1 MKKHLFLLSILLIQL
16 AAVSV
21 FAQDRLQSGD
31 TITGVV
37 RDFNDGSSLFA
48 VYVTEI
54 DSSSAVKS
62 WASTDVDGRF
72 SFVLVNPGDSIKF
85 SFYRKE
91 KLVLPIDRKNFE
103 IRLEDDKDLPPT
115 SWEDYETLDSREFR
129 DIAERSKNKGLLDIS
144 VNTTDPGFYKNI
156 RISDNTIDTTFLNI
170 RMEDAGDLPPVEIIS
185 DRVQETG
192 PMPLPIPLRK

>member
-1 MKKHLFLLSILLIQL
+1 MELRPLMKGSNGKKKERIMKKLLLILSAMLLMQA

-21 FAQDRLQSGD
+21 SAQDRLQSGD

-37 RDFNDGSSLFA
+37 RVFNDGSSLFA

-91 KLVLPIDRKNFE
+91 KSVLPIDRKNFE

-129 DIAERSKNKGLLDIS
+129 DGKEIKGSGI
-144 VNTTDPGFYKNI
+144 
-156 RISDNTIDTTFLNI
+156 
-170 RMEDAGDLPPVEIIS
+170 
-185 DRVQETG
+185 
-192 PMPLPIPLRK
+192 PIPLREAAKDVKTIDMSQFEDLGLYTIDEVLNAKIR

>member
-21 FAQDRLQSGD
+21 SAQDMLQSGD

-48 VYVTEI
+48 VYITEI
-54 DSSSAVKS
+54 DSSSAVRA
-62 WASTDVDGRF
+62 WASTDMNGKF

-85 SFYRKE
+85 SYYRKE

-103 IRLEDDKDLPPT
+103 IRLEDDKSLPPL
-115 SWEDYETLDSREFR
+115 DYDEFR
-129 DIAERSKNKGLLDIS
+129 ELGKTPEKDEGKELKELKGS
-144 VNTTDPGFYKNI
+144 G
-156 RISDNTIDTTFLNI
+156 
-170 RMEDAGDLPPVEIIS
+170 
-185 DRVQETG
+185 
-192 PMPLPIPLRK
+192 LPIPLREIIKDVKTIDMSQFDDLGVETIDEVLVGKIADLVF

>member
-1 MKKHLFLLSILLIQL
+1 MKKHLFLLSILLVQA

-21 FAQDRLQSGD
+21 SAQDRLQCGD

-37 RDFNDGSSLFA
+37 RDFNDGSPLFA

-54 DSSSAVKS
+54 DSSSAVKA
-62 WASTDVDGRF
+62 WASTDMDGRF

-115 SWEDYETLDSREFR
+115 SWEDYEPLDSREFG
-129 DIAERSKNKGLLDIS
+129 DGKEIKGFGI
-144 VNTTDPGFYKNI
+144 
-156 RISDNTIDTTFLNI
+156 
-170 RMEDAGDLPPVEIIS
+170 
-185 DRVQETG
+185 
-192 PMPLPIPLRK
+192 PIPLREAAKDVKTLDMSQFEDLGIYTIDEALQW